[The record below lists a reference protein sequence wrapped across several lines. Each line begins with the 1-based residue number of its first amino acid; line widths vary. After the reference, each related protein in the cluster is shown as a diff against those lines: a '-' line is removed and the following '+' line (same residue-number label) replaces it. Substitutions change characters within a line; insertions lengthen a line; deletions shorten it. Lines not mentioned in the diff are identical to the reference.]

1 MLQLQQQELKRMQE
15 RQMHSQ
21 EQRLICETLSEV
33 KDEVARY
40 VSLLY
45 YVCKEG
51 NKHDNYEKQNNTP
64 SLYHFPYRVFSLSS
78 LFPSALHLFDL
89 VYIKFVHVPFIGGKD
104 NAWCYRKWAQRMVG
118 VVYTSLKH
126 CSVQHL

>member
-64 SLYHFPYRVFSLSS
+64 SYTIFPIVCFLCHPCFPLHYTCLTLYILNLYMSPSLGAKTM
-78 LFPSALHLFDL
+78 LGAIENGHRGWL
-89 VYIKFVHVPFIGGKD
+89 VWF
-104 NAWCYRKWAQRMVG
+104 
-118 VVYTSLKH
+118 TL
-126 CSVQHL
+126 L